1 MKNKRVKL
9 LIAHDVLRG
18 REEMARVS
26 EEETFEFEE
35 LMPGKFTRYEVSPY
49 LPLVRLI
56 STWIKSGS
64 KDREVELLGI
74 VRTWK
79 NGERTRR
86 MGLELILKEGTGIEI
101 NERIGWSLIN
111 FNWWKN
117 FNSAKKENWRV
128 SFLESNYKKKKK
140 KRKKIND
147 Y

>member
-101 NERIGWSLIN
+101 NERIGWFLIN

>member
-101 NERIGWSLIN
+101 KERIGWSWWLILIGGRILIRR
-111 FNWWKN
+111 KR
-117 FNSAKKENWRV
+117 NWRV
-128 SFLESNYKKKKK
+128 SFLESNYKKKR
-140 KRKKIND
+140 KRKGRR
-147 Y
+147 

>member
-56 STWIKSGS
+56 ST
-64 KDREVELLGI
+64 
-74 VRTWK
+74 
-79 NGERTRR
+79 
-86 MGLELILKEGTGIEI
+86 
-101 NERIGWSLIN
+101 
-111 FNWWKN
+111 
-117 FNSAKKENWRV
+117 
-128 SFLESNYKKKKK
+128 
-140 KRKKIND
+140 
-147 Y
+147 